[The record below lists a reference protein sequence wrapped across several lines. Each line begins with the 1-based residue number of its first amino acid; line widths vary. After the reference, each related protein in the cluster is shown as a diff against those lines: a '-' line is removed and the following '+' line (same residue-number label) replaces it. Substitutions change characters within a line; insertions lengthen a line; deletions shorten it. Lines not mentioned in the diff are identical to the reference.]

1 VPAFGLAW
9 LADLPPACRASD
21 DELIWLRPE
30 LRRTGGIGGM
40 RPHLCRL
47 AILGMDHVDKLE
59 LNLLTGPL
67 GADRDEHDCV
77 IVADQDVMH
86 LRLDGAS
93 SQLGDLAKLP
103 DYLLGALIVAGERA
117 GSGDMP
123 DDVLGEELVM

>member
-1 VPAFGLAW
+1 
-9 LADLPPACRASD
+9 
-21 DELIWLRPE
+21 
-30 LRRTGGIGGM
+30 
-40 RPHLCRL
+40 
-47 AILGMDHVDKLE
+47 
-59 LNLLTGPL
+59 
-67 GADRDEHDCV
+67 V